1 MHAYIMYPVY
11 PIYII
16 ISPQVTTSVD
26 IQIKK
31 NVNLFDPKT
40 SGY

>member
-1 MHAYIMYPVY
+1 MHASIMYPVY

-31 NVNLFDPKT
+31 CEPF
-40 SGY
+40 